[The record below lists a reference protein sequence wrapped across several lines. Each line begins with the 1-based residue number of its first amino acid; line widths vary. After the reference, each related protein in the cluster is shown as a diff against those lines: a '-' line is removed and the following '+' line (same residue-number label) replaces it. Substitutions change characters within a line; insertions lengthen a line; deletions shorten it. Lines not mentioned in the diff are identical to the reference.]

1 LSHAT
6 SNCEQI
12 ALSDGSVC
20 FTEVWGKEDI
30 EEGAGQAF
38 NGIGDGKDGNTLG
51 LSPSQHMNEQRSLEG
66 NTYIFDIRTRVD
78 SDDIAVLDTEVMSN
92 YTVHTC
98 TTIIQF
104 IISKNDE
111 NSILALLAL
120 HKHGIATEE
129 L

>member
-20 FTEVWGKEDI
+20 FAEVWGKEDI

-51 LSPSQHMNEQRSLEG
+51 LSPSQHMNKKKSSEG
-66 NTYIFDIRTRVD
+66 NTYIFDIWTRVD

-92 YTVHTC
+92 NTVHTC
-98 TTIIQF
+98 ATIIQF
-104 IISKNDE
+104 IISEDDE
-111 NSILALLAL
+111 NSILAFLAL
-120 HKHGIATEE
+120 HKYGIATEE